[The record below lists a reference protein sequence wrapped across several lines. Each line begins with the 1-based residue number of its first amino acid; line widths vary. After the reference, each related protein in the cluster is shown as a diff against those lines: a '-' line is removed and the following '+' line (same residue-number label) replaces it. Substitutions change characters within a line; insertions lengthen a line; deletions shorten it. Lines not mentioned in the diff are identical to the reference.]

1 MTPAGD
7 KLRPSQ
13 SKEDIVIAVKRITGT
28 PPSLWEFVNPV
39 NMIRDMHKHR
49 SLIRQFLWKEVIGRY
64 KGTHLGLLWSLLN
77 PLLSLAVYTL
87 VFGVILKAKFDPASN
102 LGTSEYALHLF
113 CGIVLFNC
121 FGVVASRAPLSIVD
135 QPNLVKKVLF
145 PLQILPVAILGGSL
159 ANAGFG
165 LLILLGAMIILSG
178 GISPS
183 ALLFPL
189 TLIPLCALSLG
200 TGWFLASLGVFI
212 RDVGQAMGLVLQLLF
227 FASPVIYPLSA
238 APAGFQWVLRL
249 NPLTTILEEARHTLL
264 LSQSLNWGWWFA
276 VTAVSIFIMQF
287 GYVWFMKSKRVFADL
302 L

>member
-1 MTPAGD
+1 M
-7 KLRPSQ
+7 
-13 SKEDIVIAVKRITGT
+13 IAMKRITGT
-28 PPSLWEFVNPV
+28 PPSSWEFANPV
-39 NMIRDMHKHR
+39 KMMRDMHQHR
-49 SLIRQFLWKEVIGRY
+49 NLIRQFLWKEVIGRY

-87 VFGVILKAKFDPASN
+87 VFGVILKAKFDPASKI
-102 LGTSEYALHLF
+102 GTGEYALHLF

-121 FGVVASRAPLSIVD
+121 FAAVASRAPLSIVD

-165 LLILLGAMIILSG
+165 LLILLVGLLLFSG
-178 GISPS
+178 SIPLT

-189 TLIPLCALSLG
+189 ILIPLCALSLAA
-200 TGWFLASLGVFI
+200 GWVLASLGVFI

-238 APAGFQWVLRL
+238 APDAFQWVLRL
-249 NPLTTILEEARHTLL
+249 NPLTTVLEEARHTLL
-264 LSQSLNWGWWFA
+264 LGQPLNWGWWFV
-276 VTAVSIFIMQF
+276 VTVVSLIIMQF

-302 L
+302 I

>member
-1 MTPAGD
+1 M
-7 KLRPSQ
+7 
-13 SKEDIVIAVKRITGT
+13 IAVKRITGT

-39 NMIRDMHKHR
+39 KMIRDMHQHR
-49 SLIRQFLWKEVIGRY
+49 NLIRQFLWKEVIGRY
-64 KGTHLGLLWSLLN
+64 KGTHLGLLWSFLN

-102 LGTSEYALHLF
+102 VGTGEYALHLF
-113 CGIVLFNC
+113 CGIILFNC
-121 FGVVASRAPLSIVD
+121 FSVVASRAPLSIVD

-165 LLILLGAMIILSG
+165 LLILLGGL
-178 GISPS
+178 
-183 ALLFPL
+183 LLFSGFMPL
-189 TLIPLCALSLG
+189 TALFFPFTLIPLCALSLG
-200 TGWFLASLGVFI
+200 VGWVLASLGVFI
-212 RDVGQAMGLVLQLLF
+212 RDVGQAMGLLLQLLF

-238 APAGFQWVLRL
+238 APEAFQWVLRL

-264 LSQSLNWGWWFA
+264 MGQPLNWGWWFA
-276 VTAVSIFIMQF
+276 VTAVSLLIMQF